1 MTKCKMMRPESI
13 SYSQIIKM
21 ISAALVIVGL
31 SGCASS
37 KPQRQEVWIPQPR
50 VTWSEI
56 APAPI
61 LPAAQGYRMLK
72 AEATEG
78 LFPASIG
85 VTRVAFSEKP
95 EDDGIRRLHLVRD
108 PRNEFLR
115 WNDAF
120 DDQMPIGEVFP
131 IDQRNL
137 AGAEAHPTLIL
148 EVFRTLHARIGFV
161 YAVNELSEDETEMI
175 GTLYD
180 VATGEPLASIHA
192 QAVSLPTPDDD
203 TEANDLWDTDSRALV
218 RAAFAGHVY
227 QCIRTLIALDQSAG
241 QESPEGW
248 IPEGPIWPVEWPP
261 KF

>member
-1 MTKCKMMRPESI
+1 MMKCKMMRPESL
-13 SYSQIIKM
+13 SHSQIIK
-21 ISAALVIVGL
+21 ISAALGIVGL

-61 LPAAQGYRMLK
+61 APAAQGFNLLT
-72 AEATEG
+72 TEPTQG

-85 VTRVAFSEKP
+85 VTRVAFAENSKGGES
-95 EDDGIRRLHLVRD
+95 RRLCLLRD

-261 KF
+261 KS